1 MRGLRGR
8 CLDEPSAKEAP
19 SSRARGARSG
29 TQGQTHGALWF
40 LGSLFDAAHRPG
52 TTTRLLSLGT
62 DVQGSRIMSYGHAM
76 SLCEGER
83 FGEYGERVFC
93 VMFDLILHRLDR
105 QPLNGSA
112 ING

>member
-1 MRGLRGR
+1 
-8 CLDEPSAKEAP
+8 
-19 SSRARGARSG
+19 
-29 TQGQTHGALWF
+29 
-40 LGSLFDAAHRPG
+40 
-52 TTTRLLSLGT
+52 
-62 DVQGSRIMSYGHAM
+62 MSYGHAM